1 MILIT
6 TGKIQ
11 GINMDKYDGLL
22 FDAEYHD
29 YEAEDAFTRYV
40 PKRMQK
46 RCVDLNGAAG
56 LVAKVRRAAFPC
68 PCP

>member
-1 MILIT
+1 
-6 TGKIQ
+6 
-11 GINMDKYDGLL
+11 MDKYDGLL
-22 FDAEYHD
+22 FDADSHY

-56 LVAKVRRAAFPC
+56 LVAKVRRAAFLC